1 MLKLEFYNWYIGI
14 EVDWFLS
21 QRYQL

>member
-1 MLKLEFYNWYIGI
+1 
-14 EVDWFLS
+14 LS